1 MHVRSQI
8 RRAAA
13 LALDADP
20 QLKAEVYQSRVRNLD
35 QAKLPAIFL
44 YTVSETSEV
53 IAMGGPMRRVVEL
66 QVVGAVK
73 ADDDLDRKVD
83 DLADHVERVIAG
95 GALDGL
101 AKFVELTSTDVD
113 LAGEGDNP
121 IATITIIFE
130 VEYRTARGVPGA
142 AI

>member
-1 MHVRSQI
+1 VHVRSQI

-13 LALDADP
+13 LALEADP
-20 QLKAEVYQSRVRNLD
+20 QLKAVIYQSRVRNLD

-44 YTVSETSEV
+44 YTVSESSEV
-53 IAMGGPMRRVVEL
+53 AAMGGNMERVVEL

-83 DLADHVERVIAG
+83 DLADHIERVVVS

-101 AKFVELTSTDVD
+101 AKFVELTSTEVD

-121 IATITIIFE
+121 IATITMIFE
-130 VEYRTARGVPGA
+130 VQYRTAHGVPGV